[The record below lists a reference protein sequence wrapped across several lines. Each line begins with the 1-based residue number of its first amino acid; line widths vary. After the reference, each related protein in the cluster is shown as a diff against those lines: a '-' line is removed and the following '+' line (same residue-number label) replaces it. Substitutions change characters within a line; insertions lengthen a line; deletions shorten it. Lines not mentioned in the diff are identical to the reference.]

1 MTEQTPVPASQPTG
15 ERRGGASGTAVLG
28 AILIAV
34 GIIYLAGQ
42 LLDLRIGAELW
53 PLYILG
59 AGVVLLG
66 LGLTQPHGVGLAI
79 AGSIVGL
86 VGLVLFYQEWADH
99 YESWAYAWALV
110 APGGSGLGML
120 LHGTRFRNGRVA
132 RDGFW
137 QVATGLA
144 IFVVGFVFFEGVIG
158 LSGDRWDLPDW
169 FMPALIIALGVA
181 VLLRAL
187 TSGRAEVG
195 PGPGDPSSG

>member
-1 MTEQTPVPASQPTG
+1 MTEQTPAPTSQPTG

-34 GIIYLAGQ
+34 GIIYLVGQ
-42 LLDLRIGAELW
+42 LVDFRLGGELW
-53 PLYILG
+53 PFYIVG

-66 LGLTQPHGVGLAI
+66 LGLMQPHGAGLSV
-79 AGSIVGL
+79 AGSIVTV

-120 LHGTRFRNGRVA
+120 LHGTRYGNARVA

-137 QVATGLA
+137 QIATGLA

-158 LSGDRWDLPDW
+158 LSGDRWGLPDW

-181 VLLRAL
+181 VLVRAVA
-187 TSGRAEVG
+187 SGRAEPAPDAG
-195 PGPGDPSSG
+195 DRPPG